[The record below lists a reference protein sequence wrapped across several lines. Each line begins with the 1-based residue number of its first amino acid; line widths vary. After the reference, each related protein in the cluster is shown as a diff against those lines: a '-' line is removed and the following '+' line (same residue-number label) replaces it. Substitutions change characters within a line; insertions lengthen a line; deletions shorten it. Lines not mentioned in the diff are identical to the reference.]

1 MHTLIIFIFQKGG
14 KILMAD
20 ITLYSTV
27 RTNATEWYDGSPIT
41 ASWIRETDFI
51 VQAIDGDKV
60 ALGDTKSP
68 PGNGHTTGRVKLDT
82 LTLVSSPDSG
92 DSPASSTETEDVA
105 TKAEEESKLTS
116 QQIEERLL
124 QMVDD
129 YAKTP
134 GRLKYTMKLFGIPH
148 QFTQYCDYRTYD
160 MPLEK
165 GETKKEPH
173 EYVGRKFVEN
183 IMLEAP
189 VVTIVPGGPTYLPG
203 AKNKRGL
210 STALI
215 QAANGNVSALT
226 DNLSDSDLND
236 NDKIR
241 YFDFKQDYF
250 GYMKYVNIMCAMCAN
265 LLELGEN
272 EVKWAGGGGRTF
284 TTYTWYDYR
293 WNSDAYHSGSKD
305 ALGSLAS
312 SLSRKTRTLW
322 NSTIELIKAGGAY
335 MANLIT
341 GNDTSSAEGAYNS
354 AASDSKSALVQLM
367 TAPDDVFTA
376 ENIEDIL
383 ASTNYVQFYVE
394 NTAGV
399 SESADNRTSPSKL
412 AGIFDSGQELLKE
425 AAFIGNTSGIDTKEL
440 ATQLSGGVEKMNEM
454 LFSGDGTGSG
464 VLNRLLSNVNNVVK
478 GQNIIFP
485 EIYQSSDFRKQYSIA
500 IDLRTPYGTI
510 MGYYLNIVVPL
521 CHLLCLALPRQETA
535 NTYGS
540 PFLVRVYY
548 PGVFTC
554 NLGIVESLTIDKGA
568 TGDGWTV
575 DGFPTHVKVTLN
587 IIDLYS
593 DLNISK
599 AKDGDVTLFLANSSL
614 IEYMATTCGLN
625 LAVPQI
631 ATRISSYTTVIQ
643 RAFSLD
649 VAKDSISE
657 QIFGS
662 LDSLIGSLV
671 SLGTY

>member
-1 MHTLIIFIFQKGG
+1 
-14 KILMAD
+14 MAD

-27 RTNATEWYDGSPIT
+27 RTNATEWYDGSPLT
-41 ASWIRETDFI
+41 ASWVRETDLI
-51 VQAIDGDKV
+51 VQSINGDKV

-68 PGNGHTTGRVKLDT
+68 PGNGHTTGYVKLDT

-92 DSPASSTETEDVA
+92 DSPSSSTETEDVA

-129 YAKTP
+129 YVKTP
-134 GRLKYTMKLFGIPH
+134 GRLRYTMKLFGIPH
-148 QFTQYCDYRTYD
+148 QFTPYCDYRTYD
-160 MPLEK
+160 VPLED
-165 GETKKEPH
+165 GETKKEPY
-173 EYVGRKFVEN
+173 EYVGRKFIEN

-189 VVTIVPGGPTYLPG
+189 VITIVPGGPTYLPG

-215 QAANGNVSALT
+215 QASNGNISALT
-226 DNLSDSDLND
+226 DNLSDEDLNS

-250 GYMKYVNIMCAMCAN
+250 TYMHYVNIMCAMCAN
-265 LLELGEN
+265 MLELGEK
-272 EVKWAGGGGRTF
+272 EVKWAGGGGRDL
-284 TTYTWYDYR
+284 TTYSWYDYR
-293 WNSDAYHSGSKD
+293 WNSDKYISGSKN
-305 ALGSLAS
+305 ALGSFAA
-312 SLSRKTRTLW
+312 SLSRKGKTAL
-322 NSTIELIKAGGAY
+322 NSAVELLKASGQFAI
-335 MANLIT
+335 NLLM
-341 GNDTSSAEGAYNS
+341 GNDTSGAEESYNS
-354 AASDSKSALVQLM
+354 AASDTRSALVKLM
-367 TAPDDVFTA
+367 TAPDDVFTK

-383 ASTNYVQFYVE
+383 VSTNYVQFYVE

-399 SESADNRTSPSKL
+399 SESADNRTSPSKI

-440 ATQLSGGVEKMNEM
+440 AAQLSGGVEKMNTM
-454 LFSGDGTGSG
+454 LFGGDGTGSG

-485 EIYQSSDFRKQYSIA
+485 EIYQSSDFRKQYSVA

-510 MGYYLNIVVPL
+510 LGYYLNIVVPL

-535 NTYGS
+535 NSYGS
-540 PFLVRVYY
+540 PFLVRAYY

-568 TGDGWTV
+568 TGDGWSV

-593 DLNISK
+593 DLTISR
-599 AKDGDVTLFLANSSL
+599 ANEGNVALFLANSSL

-631 ATRISSYTTVIQ
+631 ATRISTYTSVIKN
-643 RAFSLD
+643 AFSVD
-649 VAKDSISE
+649 KMKASISE

-662 LDSLIGSLV
+662 IDSIIGSLV
-671 SLGTY
+671 NLGTY

>member
-1 MHTLIIFIFQKGG
+1 
-14 KILMAD
+14 MAD

-60 ALGDTKSP
+60 ALGDIKAP

-92 DSPASSTETEDVA
+92 DSPESSTETEDVA

-129 YAKTP
+129 YARTP

-148 QFTQYCDYRTYD
+148 QFTPYCDYRTYD
-160 MPLEK
+160 MPLED

-236 NDKIR
+236 TDKIR

-265 LLELGEN
+265 LLELGDK
-272 EVKWAGGGGRTF
+272 EVKWAGGSGRTF

-341 GNDTSSAEGAYNS
+341 GNDTSSAEDSYNS

-376 ENIEDIL
+376 ENIESIL

-399 SESADNRTSPSKL
+399 SESADNRTSPSKI

-540 PFLVRVYY
+540 PFLIRAYY